1 METRGEGEGG
11 DRVIAV
17 TGKANG
23 REYYALQGQS
33 INLPEAGNLRP
44 NHELLAWH
52 NEHIYRE

>member
-1 METRGEGEGG
+1 M
-11 DRVIAV
+11 IAV